1 MMMGKSVVSGWCV
14 LSLVSS
20 LCLGHVV
27 AVGGPGGWRRVV
39 IGGPRK
45 SGRNAVRVGISAL
58 YAFISS
64 FPIPLFYTPQI
75 PTPDF
80 FFVNTDRALHRNE

>member
-1 MMMGKSVVSGWCV
+1 MMMGKSVVSVSCV

-20 LCLGHVV
+20 FCLGHGV

-64 FPIPLFYTPQI
+64 FAIPLFYTPQI

-80 FFVNTDRALHRNE
+80 FFVR

>member
-27 AVGGPGGWRRVV
+27 AVGG
-39 IGGPRK
+39 
-45 SGRNAVRVGISAL
+45 RVGGVAWSSVVHGSQGGTPSGSAFQLCMHSFHHSRFL
-58 YAFISS
+58 YSTHPRYPP
-64 FPIPLFYTPQI
+64 PI
-75 PTPDF
+75 
-80 FFVNTDRALHRNE
+80 FFVR